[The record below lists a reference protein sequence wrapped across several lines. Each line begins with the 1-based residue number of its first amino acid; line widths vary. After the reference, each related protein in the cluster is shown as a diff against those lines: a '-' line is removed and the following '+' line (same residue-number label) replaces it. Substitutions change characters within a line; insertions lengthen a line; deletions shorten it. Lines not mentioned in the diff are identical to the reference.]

1 MSNPGSRNI
10 AVSRC
15 ASQSNTTG
23 RVAQSEPLR
32 RRMID
37 IRRHSPVL
45 LCLIG
50 FGFFCRPAVA
60 QPSYPLYCQGPL
72 TTSAPTPPPTGPTTT
87 PFIWAS
93 TGAGAQAPGP
103 GQCSWADRAAGGA
116 ELVNGNGNVICD
128 NVGLIAS
135 VPAGQYWEIGVYR
148 DQTSNNCMRITQY
161 AFVAIHLPIALTFST
176 PTGDCTHYKR
186 APL

>member
-93 TGAGAQAPGP
+93 TGAGAQAPGQ
-103 GQCSWADRAAGGA
+103 GQCAWADRAAGGA

-176 PTGDCTHYKR
+176 PTGDCTN
-186 APL
+186 